1 MLNTIATIIGTGVI
15 VSGAVG
21 TILSGFYK
29 TNKSAQE
36 DYKELEEKFDTK
48 LERIQEKIENQVKNN
63 KDSIKQELDKISSKI
78 DNITTNYVSNENFK
92 TYAETMN
99 RLLEMTSERIGRLEN
114 TLEDI
119 RENITTVINHSMN
132 NRN

>member
-1 MLNTIATIIGTGVI
+1 MLNTIATIIGTGVVMGSAI
-15 VSGAVG
+15 G

-36 DYKELEEKFDTK
+36 DYKELEDKFDK
-48 LERIQEKIENQVKNN
+48 KVEDLRNSFENRVKDNN
-63 KDSIKQELDKISSKI
+63 SSIKQELDKISSKI

-92 TYAETMN
+92 TYADTMN
-99 RLLEMTSERIGRLEN
+99 KLLEMTSERIGRVEN

-119 RENITTVINHSMN
+119 REDITTALN
-132 NRN
+132 NKN

>member
-1 MLNTIATIIGTGVI
+1 MLNTIATIIGTGVVI
-15 VSGAVG
+15 SGAIG
-21 TILSGFYK
+21 TILTGFYK

-36 DYKELEEKFDTK
+36 DYRELERSFDIK
-48 LERIQEKIENQVKNN
+48 LEKIQEKIENEVKNN
-63 KDSIKQELDKISSKI
+63 QNSLKQELDKISLKI

-92 TYAETMN
+92 TYANTMN

-119 RENITTVINHSMN
+119 RENITAVIKNSLDK
-132 NRN
+132 

>member
-1 MLNTIATIIGTGVI
+1 MLNTIATIIGTGVV
-15 VSGAVG
+15 VSGAIG
-21 TILSGFYK
+21 TILTGFYK

-36 DYKELEEKFDTK
+36 DYRELERSFDIK
-48 LERIQEKIENQVKNN
+48 LEKIQEKIENEVNN
-63 KDSIKQELDKISSKI
+63 NQNSLKQELDKISLKI

-92 TYAETMN
+92 TYANTMN

-119 RENITTVINHSMN
+119 RENITAVIKNSLDK
-132 NRN
+132 